1 MMRKSKLID
10 MLGLSG
16 NPSDEDQLEALLFRL
31 EAGVPAAQ
39 NAVTVMFEP
48 DQLRGPWEITP
59 GRIILS

>member
-1 MMRKSKLID
+1 

-31 EAGVPAAQ
+31 ETGAPAAQ